1 MTDTEAGTGVFPLGR
16 SCPFDPPKEY
26 AVLRAEQP
34 ITRAPLRTGGHTWVL
49 TSHELVRQ
57 LLADSRLTAY
67 RPPGALRVQDPDQLP
82 PPEKIP
88 LVALDPPEHTVHRRM
103 VTNEFTVK
111 RIRGMRPFIQQ
122 VVDECIDAMLADG
135 RRSADLFT
143 ALAVPVPSQVIC
155 ELLGVPYADRERF
168 LHIADVLVD
177 GVSTE
182 QEVASAIGELR
193 EFLAELVAAKARAPE
208 QDLLSRLIV
217 RYQEADAYNPE
228 QVISTAQV
236 LLNAGHET
244 TTSMIGLGTLA
255 LLDNPDQLAAFKADP
270 SLAPQLVEELL
281 RFLTIADT
289 VSFRTAT
296 ADLEIGGV
304 NVQRGDAILPLSAA
318 ANRDPAVY
326 ENPDALDI
334 RRSAR
339 KHIAFGYGI
348 HQCLGQNLARM
359 ELEIVF
365 TTLFARIPGLRLDAP
380 LDGLPYKSDGMIY
393 GVTKVPVAW

>member
-1 MTDTEAGTGVFPLGR
+1 MTDADTGAGGFPIGR
-16 SCPFDPPKEY
+16 SCPFDPPREY
-26 AVLRAEQP
+26 AALCADRP
-34 ITRAPLRTGGHTWVL
+34 IIRAPLRTGGDIWVL
-49 TSHELVRQ
+49 SSHELVRQ
-57 LLADSRLTAY
+57 ILADSRLTAY
-67 RPPGALRVQDPDQLP
+67 RPPGALRRQDPDELP

-103 VTNEFTVK
+103 VTNEFTVN

-122 VVDECIDAMLADG
+122 VVDDCVDAMLADG

-155 ELLGVPYADRERF
+155 ELLGVPYARRERF

-182 QEVASAIGELR
+182 HQVAVAISELR
-193 EFLAELVAAKARAPE
+193 EFLAELVADKAQTSE

-217 RYQEADAYNPE
+217 KYQEADAYDPE

-255 LLDNPDQLAAFKADP
+255 LLENPGQLAAFTADP

-289 VSFRTAT
+289 VSFRTAI
-296 ADLEIGGV
+296 ADIEIGGV
-304 NVQRGDAILPLSAA
+304 TIKRGDPILPLSAA

-334 RRSAR
+334 HRNAR
-339 KHIAFGYGI
+339 KHVAFGYGI

-365 TTLFARIPGLRLDAP
+365 TTLFARIPDLRLDAP
-380 LDGLPYKSDGMIY
+380 LDDLPYRSDGMIY
-393 GVTKVPVAW
+393 GVTRVPVAW

>member
-1 MTDTEAGTGVFPLGR
+1 MTDAETGAGAFPIGR

-26 AVLRAEQP
+26 AALRADRP
-34 ITRAPLRTGGHTWVL
+34 ITRAPLRTGGNTWVL
-49 TSHELVRQ
+49 TSHELVRRI
-57 LLADSRLTAY
+57 LTDSRLTAY
-67 RPPGALRVQDPDQLP
+67 RPPGALRMQDPDELP

-103 VTNEFTVK
+103 VANEFTVK

-122 VVDECIDAMLADG
+122 VVDNCIDAMLANG
-135 RRSADLFT
+135 RCSADLFT

-168 LHIADVLVD
+168 LRIADVLVD
-177 GVSTE
+177 GGSTE
-182 QEVASAIGELR
+182 QQVATAIDELR
-193 EFLAELVAAKARAPE
+193 EFLAELVAGKARAPE
-208 QDLLSRLIV
+208 QDLLSQLIV
-217 RYQEADAYNPE
+217 KYQEADTYQPD

-255 LLDNPDQLAAFKADP
+255 LLDNPDQLAAFKANP
-270 SLAPQLVEELL
+270 SLAPQLVEELM
-281 RFLTIADT
+281 RFLTITDT
-289 VSFRTAT
+289 VCFRTAT
-296 ADLEIGGV
+296 ARIDIGGV
-304 NVQRGDAILPLSAA
+304 TIERGDAILPLSAA

-334 RRSAR
+334 HRSAR

-348 HQCLGQNLARM
+348 HQCLGQNLARL

-365 TTLFARIPGLRLDAP
+365 TTLFARIPDLRLDAP
-380 LDGLPYKSDGMIY
+380 LAGLPYKSDGMIY
-393 GVTKVPVAW
+393 GVTRVPVAW